1 MHTFFQ
7 ETKKAHATCSGLAI
21 VIWSRNM
28 TKYMYEN
35 IFSDILH
42 MQFILSEIDAKF
54 LHRNVMNIK
63 AKGCFRNYTTY
74 KMSNYNDNQL
84 SHYG

>member
-1 MHTFFQ
+1 
-7 ETKKAHATCSGLAI
+7 
-21 VIWSRNM
+21 
-28 TKYMYEN
+28 MYEN

-63 AKGCFRNYTTY
+63 GCFRNYMTY
-74 KMSNYNDNQL
+74 KMSNYNDNQS
-84 SHYG
+84 SHYGLIEQECVDLIKSNL